1 MTDILTIP
9 NKLTKK
15 VINNY
20 PSRLLISN
28 LLKDINKKGMD
39 ENPMKKLINKL
50 FTTDVE
56 MDGDNYKVN
65 FNGKG
70 GEYGYILFRKAKKGW
85 ISKPLSQGVYIV
97 SDADIFQVIDTLSLY
112 LSLGDTEISE
122 FRKEFIEMSMDI
134 LDSYF
139 LKEESDE
146 EVEPITHEEEGEE
159 DTEEESDSL
168 TNL

>member
-39 ENPMKKLINKL
+39 KNPMKKLINKL

-122 FRKEFIEMSMDI
+122 FRKEFIEISMDI

-139 LKEESDE
+139 LEEESTE
-146 EVEPITHEEEGEE
+146 EVEPITQEEQGEE

-168 TNL
+168 SNL

>member
-1 MTDILTIP
+1 MS
-9 NKLTKK
+9 KK
-15 VINNY
+15 
-20 PSRLLISN
+20 
-28 LLKDINKKGMD
+28 
-39 ENPMKKLINKL
+39 PMKKLINNL
-50 FTTDVE
+50 FTTNVE

-85 ISKPLSQGVYIV
+85 TSKPLSQGVYIV

-122 FRKEFIEMSMDI
+122 FRKEFIDISMDI

-139 LKEESDE
+139 LNEESTE
-146 EVEPITHEEEGEE
+146 EVEPITDSTDSDHNPQ
-159 DTEEESDSL
+159 EESDSISEG
-168 TNL
+168 

>member
-112 LSLGDTEISE
+112 LSLGDKEISE
-122 FRKEFIEMSMDI
+122 FRKEFIEISMDI

-139 LKEESDE
+139 LKEESTE
-146 EVEPITHEEEGEE
+146 KVEPITHEEEGEK

>member
-122 FRKEFIEMSMDI
+122 FRKEFIEISMDI
-134 LDSYF
+134 LDQYF
-139 LKEESDE
+139 LEESGDE
-146 EVEPITHEEEGEE
+146 EVETP
-159 DTEEESDSL
+159 DEEESKSENSDNKSEDL
-168 TNL
+168 T

>member
-1 MTDILTIP
+1 VTDILTIP

-39 ENPMKKLINKL
+39 KNPMKKLINKL

-122 FRKEFIEMSMDI
+122 FRKEFIDISMDI
-134 LDSYF
+134 LDQYF
-139 LKEESDE
+139 LEESGDE
-146 EVEPITHEEEGEE
+146 EVEAP
-159 DTEEESDSL
+159 DEEESKSDNPDNKSEDL
-168 TNL
+168 T

>member
-1 MTDILTIP
+1 MS
-9 NKLTKK
+9 KK
-15 VINNY
+15 
-20 PSRLLISN
+20 
-28 LLKDINKKGMD
+28 
-39 ENPMKKLINKL
+39 PMKKLINNL
-50 FTTDVE
+50 FTTNVE

-85 ISKPLSQGVYIV
+85 TSKPLSQGVYIV

-122 FRKEFIEMSMDI
+122 FRKEFIEISMDI

-139 LKEESDE
+139 LEESGDE
-146 EVEPITHEEEGEE
+146 EVETP
-159 DTEEESDSL
+159 DEEESKSENPDNKSEDL
-168 TNL
+168 T

>member
-1 MTDILTIP
+1 
-9 NKLTKK
+9 
-15 VINNY
+15 
-20 PSRLLISN
+20 
-28 LLKDINKKGMD
+28 MD
-39 ENPMKKLINKL
+39 KNPMKKLINKL

-122 FRKEFIEMSMDI
+122 FRKEFIDISMDI
-134 LDSYF
+134 LDQYF
-139 LKEESDE
+139 LDEGGDEVIDTSDE
-146 EVEPITHEEEGEE
+146 EESKSENPDNKSE
-159 DTEEESDSL
+159 DL
-168 TNL
+168 T

>member
-1 MTDILTIP
+1 
-9 NKLTKK
+9 
-15 VINNY
+15 
-20 PSRLLISN
+20 
-28 LLKDINKKGMD
+28 MD

-122 FRKEFIEMSMDI
+122 FRKEFIDISMDI
-134 LDSYF
+134 LDQYF
-139 LKEESDE
+139 LEESGDE
-146 EVEPITHEEEGEE
+146 EVETP
-159 DTEEESDSL
+159 DEEESKSENSDNKSEDL
-168 TNL
+168 T

>member
-9 NKLTKK
+9 NKLTNK

-20 PSRLLISN
+20 PSRVLISN

-50 FTTDVE
+50 FTTEVE

-122 FRKEFIEMSMDI
+122 FRKEFIEISMDI

>member
-9 NKLTKK
+9 NKLTNK

-39 ENPMKKLINKL
+39 ENPMKKLINNL

-122 FRKEFIEMSMDI
+122 FRKEFIEISMDI
-134 LDSYF
+134 LDQYF
-139 LKEESDE
+139 LEEGGDE
-146 EVEPITHEEEGEE
+146 EVETS
-159 DTEEESDSL
+159 DEEESKSENPDNKSEDL
-168 TNL
+168 T

>member
-1 MTDILTIP
+1 
-9 NKLTKK
+9 
-15 VINNY
+15 
-20 PSRLLISN
+20 
-28 LLKDINKKGMD
+28 MD
-39 ENPMKKLINKL
+39 KNPMKKLINKL

-112 LSLGDTEISE
+112 LSLGDTEISK
-122 FRKEFIEMSMDI
+122 FRKEFIDISMDI
-134 LDSYF
+134 LDQYF
-139 LKEESDE
+139 LEESGDE
-146 EVEPITHEEEGEE
+146 EVEAP
-159 DTEEESDSL
+159 DEEESKSDNPDNKSEDL
-168 TNL
+168 T

>member
-1 MTDILTIP
+1 MS
-9 NKLTKK
+9 KK
-15 VINNY
+15 
-20 PSRLLISN
+20 
-28 LLKDINKKGMD
+28 
-39 ENPMKKLINKL
+39 PMKKLINNL
-50 FTTDVE
+50 FTTNVE

-122 FRKEFIEMSMDI
+122 FRKEFIDISMDI
-134 LDSYF
+134 LDQYF
-139 LKEESDE
+139 LDEGGDEVIETSDE
-146 EVEPITHEEEGEE
+146 EESKSENPDNKSE
-159 DTEEESDSL
+159 DL
-168 TNL
+168 T

>member
-122 FRKEFIEMSMDI
+122 FRKEFIEISMDI
-134 LDSYF
+134 LDRYF
-139 LKEESDE
+139 LEEGGDE
-146 EVEPITHEEEGEE
+146 EIETP
-159 DTEEESDSL
+159 DEEESKSENPDNKSEDL
-168 TNL
+168 T

>member
-1 MTDILTIP
+1 
-9 NKLTKK
+9 
-15 VINNY
+15 
-20 PSRLLISN
+20 
-28 LLKDINKKGMD
+28 MD
-39 ENPMKKLINKL
+39 KNPMKKLINKL

-122 FRKEFIEMSMDI
+122 FRKEFIEISMDI

-139 LKEESDE
+139 LEESGDE
-146 EVEPITHEEEGEE
+146 EVETP
-159 DTEEESDSL
+159 DEEESKSENPDNKSEDL
-168 TNL
+168 T

>member
-122 FRKEFIEMSMDI
+122 FRKEFIEISMDI

-168 TNL
+168 TDL

>member
-1 MTDILTIP
+1 
-9 NKLTKK
+9 
-15 VINNY
+15 
-20 PSRLLISN
+20 
-28 LLKDINKKGMD
+28 MD
-39 ENPMKKLINKL
+39 ENPMKKLINNL

-146 EVEPITHEEEGEE
+146 KVEPITDTTEGNQ
-159 DTEEESDSL
+159 DTQEESDSISEG
-168 TNL
+168 

>member
-1 MTDILTIP
+1 
-9 NKLTKK
+9 
-15 VINNY
+15 
-20 PSRLLISN
+20 
-28 LLKDINKKGMD
+28 MD

-85 ISKPLSQGVYIV
+85 TSKPLSQGVYIV

-122 FRKEFIEMSMDI
+122 FRKEFIEISMDI

-139 LKEESDE
+139 LEESGDE
-146 EVEPITHEEEGEE
+146 EVETP
-159 DTEEESDSL
+159 DEEESKSENPDNKSEDL
-168 TNL
+168 T

>member
-9 NKLTKK
+9 NKLTNK

-122 FRKEFIEMSMDI
+122 FRKEFIEISMDI

>member
-39 ENPMKKLINKL
+39 KNPMKKLINKL

-122 FRKEFIEMSMDI
+122 FRKEFIDISMDI

-139 LKEESDE
+139 LEEESTE
-146 EVEPITHEEEGEE
+146 EVEPITQEEQGEE

-168 TNL
+168 SNL

>member
-1 MTDILTIP
+1 VTDILTIP

-122 FRKEFIEMSMDI
+122 FRKEFIEISMDI

-139 LKEESDE
+139 LEKESTE

>member
-39 ENPMKKLINKL
+39 KNPMKKLINKL

-122 FRKEFIEMSMDI
+122 FRKEFIDISMDI
-134 LDSYF
+134 LDSHF
-139 LKEESDE
+139 LDEEGTE
-146 EVEPITHEEEGEE
+146 EVEPITDSTDSDHNPQ
-159 DTEEESDSL
+159 EESDSISEG
-168 TNL
+168 

>member
-1 MTDILTIP
+1 
-9 NKLTKK
+9 
-15 VINNY
+15 
-20 PSRLLISN
+20 
-28 LLKDINKKGMD
+28 MD

-122 FRKEFIEMSMDI
+122 FRKEFIEISMDI

-139 LKEESDE
+139 LEESGDE
-146 EVEPITHEEEGEE
+146 EVETP
-159 DTEEESDSL
+159 DEEESKSENPDNKSEDL
-168 TNL
+168 T

>member
-1 MTDILTIP
+1 MS
-9 NKLTKK
+9 KK
-15 VINNY
+15 
-20 PSRLLISN
+20 
-28 LLKDINKKGMD
+28 
-39 ENPMKKLINKL
+39 PMKKLINNL
-50 FTTDVE
+50 FTTNVE

-85 ISKPLSQGVYIV
+85 TSKPLSQGVYIV

-122 FRKEFIEMSMDI
+122 FRKEFIDISMDI

-139 LKEESDE
+139 LNEESTE
-146 EVEPITHEEEGEE
+146 EVEPITNEEEGEE

-168 TNL
+168 TNPWKNPSCNTPSFYEERFQEHKD

>member
-1 MTDILTIP
+1 
-9 NKLTKK
+9 
-15 VINNY
+15 
-20 PSRLLISN
+20 
-28 LLKDINKKGMD
+28 MD

-122 FRKEFIEMSMDI
+122 FRKEFIEISMDI
-134 LDSYF
+134 LDQYF
-139 LKEESDE
+139 LEEGGDE
-146 EVEPITHEEEGEE
+146 EVETP
-159 DTEEESDSL
+159 DEEESKSENSDNKSEDL
-168 TNL
+168 T

>member
-122 FRKEFIEMSMDI
+122 FRKEFIEISMDI

-146 EVEPITHEEEGEE
+146 EVEPITHKEEGEE

>member
-9 NKLTKK
+9 NKLTNK

-139 LKEESDE
+139 LKEESNE

>member
-1 MTDILTIP
+1 MTDILTNP
-9 NKLTKK
+9 NKLTNK
-15 VINNY
+15 VINNS
-20 PSRLLISN
+20 PSRVLISN

-39 ENPMKKLINKL
+39 ENPMKKLINNL
-50 FTTDVE
+50 FTTEVV

-85 ISKPLSQGVYIV
+85 TSKPLSQGVYIV

-122 FRKEFIEMSMDI
+122 FRKEFIDLSMDI

-139 LKEESDE
+139 LEDE
-146 EVEPITHEEEGEE
+146 GGEE
-159 DTEEESDSL
+159 IESITDTTEGNQDTQEESDSIPEG
-168 TNL
+168 

>member
-1 MTDILTIP
+1 
-9 NKLTKK
+9 
-15 VINNY
+15 
-20 PSRLLISN
+20 
-28 LLKDINKKGMD
+28 
-39 ENPMKKLINKL
+39 MKKLINNL
-50 FTTDVE
+50 FTTNVE

-85 ISKPLSQGVYIV
+85 TSKPLSQGVYIV

-122 FRKEFIEMSMDI
+122 FRKEFIEISMDI

-139 LKEESDE
+139 LEESGDE
-146 EVEPITHEEEGEE
+146 EVETP
-159 DTEEESDSL
+159 DEEESKSENPDNKSEDL
-168 TNL
+168 T

>member
-1 MTDILTIP
+1 
-9 NKLTKK
+9 
-15 VINNY
+15 
-20 PSRLLISN
+20 
-28 LLKDINKKGMD
+28 MD

-122 FRKEFIEMSMDI
+122 FRKEFIDISMDI

-139 LKEESDE
+139 LEEGGDE
-146 EVEPITHEEEGEE
+146 EVETP
-159 DTEEESDSL
+159 DEEESKSDNPDNKSEDL
-168 TNL
+168 T